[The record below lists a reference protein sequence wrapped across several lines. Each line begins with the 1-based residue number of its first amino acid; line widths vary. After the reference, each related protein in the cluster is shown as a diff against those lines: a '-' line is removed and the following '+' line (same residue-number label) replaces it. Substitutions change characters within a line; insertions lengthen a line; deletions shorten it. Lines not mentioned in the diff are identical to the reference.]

1 MPAATRNVL
10 LTCVLLVGCGTMS
23 GTVQER
29 AENEFSCSNVD
40 VENVGGQT
48 FTASGCGRTATFT
61 CVRGTTWGVACEH
74 DDATTSSS
82 STTSSTPPPA
92 TTTAS
97 APLRRPPAGVAG
109 FAFGISAAEAK
120 TVCEGAGHTFAV
132 KDAMAACDGFAVD
145 LGIPGGI
152 KLRFCNGKLCVAT
165 LVMERAGGT
174 LEDSVLH
181 WKRAIAEKYGNQ
193 TENRSN
199 VPGGCGTLAQC
210 VSSHSA
216 TVDVAWVWPTHE
228 SIELRVPARDNPDE
242 ERVEIAYDSGQQ
254 PAVSGL

>member
-1 MPAATRNVL
+1 MRVWLGLGA
-10 LTCVLLVGCGTMS
+10 LLVGCGTMS

-48 FTASGCGRTATFT
+48 FIASGCGKTATFT
-61 CVRGTTWGVACEH
+61 CVRGMTWGVACEH
-74 DDATTSSS
+74 DNASSS
-82 STTSSTPPPA
+82 STSTYTPAVA
-92 TTTAS
+92 TTAAG

-120 TVCEGAGHTFAV
+120 TVCEGAGHAFAV
-132 KDAMAACDGFAVD
+132 KDAIAACDGFATD
-145 LGIPGGI
+145 LGAPGGI

-165 LVMERAGGT
+165 LIMDRNGQT

-181 WKRAIAEKYGNQ
+181 WKRAIADKYGNQ

-210 VSSHSA
+210 VSSKAA
-216 TVDVAWVWPTHE
+216 TVDVAWSWPTHE

-254 PAVSGL
+254 PAVGGL